1 MIKFAQEKNFQ
12 CFHRAPASRQT
23 ITCQNASHTGSFV
36 KDSFQ
41 IAMETSLGVHTKG
54 QLISKCPFGVIV
66 WTKIPMKNLTNSAL
80 EFKKW

>member
-23 ITCQNASHTGSFV
+23 ITRQNASHTGSFV

-41 IAMETSLGVHTKG
+41 IAMETSLGVHTSRVKE
-54 QLISKCPFGVIV
+54 IV
-66 WTKIPMKNLTNSAL
+66 FRNSSVHRCEMCIMCKL
-80 EFKKW
+80 HKPCHSS

>member
-23 ITCQNASHTGSFV
+23 ITRQNASHTGSFV

-41 IAMETSLGVHTKG
+41 IAMETALRVHTSRVKE
-54 QLISKCPFGVIV
+54 IV
-66 WTKIPMKNLTNSAL
+66 CRNPSVHRCEMCIMCKLHKPCHSS
-80 EFKKW
+80 